1 MKLIAD
7 SGSTKTDWS
16 VTSGNNVALSVKT
29 QGINPFHQPEQVISD
44 ILSSELLP
52 QIEPV
57 VASVSEIHFY
67 GSGCNEANA
76 AVMQALL
83 ARVFS
88 DVVSASGDGARASGD
103 GVRVF
108 VYSDLL
114 AAARAV
120 CGTSPGIACI
130 MGTGVNSCLYDGAG
144 IVSNTRPLGYIL
156 GDEGSGAVL
165 GKLFLNALY
174 KGFLPQDM
182 VGEFEQWI
190 GMSYQDIITRVY
202 REPMANRFLAGIAP
216 FIHDRLDIPA
226 VRGIVVDNFRNFF
239 RRNVVQYGAS
249 SLPAGAVASS
259 ADAAS
264 LPVGA
269 VGSIAYFFRDELRE
283 AASLEGFTLSRVLRS
298 PMDGL
303 VAYHIGSPI
312 LTPCL

>member
-7 SGSTKTDWS
+7 SGSTKTDWG
-16 VTSGNNVALSVKT
+16 VTSGNSVALSVKT
-29 QGINPFHQPEQVISD
+29 QGINPFHQSEQVISD

-57 VASVSEIHFY
+57 VASISEIHFY

-83 ARVFS
+83 SRVFS
-88 DVVSASGDGARASGD
+88 DDVS
-103 GVRVF
+103 VF

-130 MGTGVNSCLYDGAG
+130 MGTGVNSCLYDGTG

-182 VGEFEQWI
+182 AGEFEQWI

-239 RRNVVQYGAS
+239 RRNVVQYGAA
-249 SLPAGAVASS
+249 SLPVGAVASS
-259 ADAAS
+259 VDAAS

-283 AASLEGFTLSRVLRS
+283 AASLEGFTLIRVLRS

>member
-29 QGINPFHQPEQVISD
+29 QGINPFHQPEKVISD

-57 VASVSEIHFY
+57 VSSISEIHFY

-83 ARVFS
+83 SRVFS
-88 DVVSASGDGARASGD
+88 DDVSSSGD

-165 GKLFLNALY
+165 GRLFLNALY
-174 KGFLPQDM
+174 KGFLPQSM
-182 VGEFEQWI
+182 AGEFEQWI
-190 GMSYQDIITRVY
+190 GMSYQDIITRIY

-239 RRNVVQYGAS
+239 RRNVVQYSAS

-259 ADAAS
+259 ADASS

>member
-29 QGINPFHQPEQVISD
+29 QGINPFHQPEKVIGD

-52 QIEPV
+52 QLEPV
-57 VASVSEIHFY
+57 VASIFEIHFY

-88 DVVSASGDGARASGD
+88 DGVSASGD

-130 MGTGVNSCLYDGAG
+130 MGTGVNSCLYDGTG

-202 REPMANRFLAGIAP
+202 REPMANRFLAGITP
-216 FIHDRLDIPA
+216 FIHDRIDIPA

-239 RRNVVQYGAS
+239 RRNVVQYG
-249 SLPAGAVASS
+249 V
-259 ADAAS
+259 AS

-269 VGSIAYFFRDELRE
+269 VGSIAYFFRDELCE

>member
-7 SGSTKTDWS
+7 SGSTKNDWS

-29 QGINPFHQPEQVISD
+29 QGINPFHQPEKVISD

-57 VASVSEIHFY
+57 VSSISEIHFY

-88 DVVSASGDGARASGD
+88 DVVSASGD

-239 RRNVVQYGAS
+239 RRNVVQYGAA

-259 ADAAS
+259 VDASS

>member
-7 SGSTKTDWS
+7 SGSTKTDWG
-16 VTSGNNVALSVKT
+16 VTSGNSVALSVKT
-29 QGINPFHQPEQVISD
+29 QGINPFHQSEQVISD

-57 VASVSEIHFY
+57 VASISEIHFY

-83 ARVFS
+83 SRVFS
-88 DVVSASGDGARASGD
+88 DDVS
-103 GVRVF
+103 VF

-239 RRNVVQYGAS
+239 RRNVVQYGA
-249 SLPAGAVASS
+249 
-259 ADAAS
+259 AS

>member
-29 QGINPFHQPEQVISD
+29 QGINPFHQPEKVISD

-57 VASVSEIHFY
+57 VSSVSEIHFY

-83 ARVFS
+83 SRVFC
-88 DVVSASGDGARASGD
+88 D

-130 MGTGVNSCLYDGAG
+130 MGTGVNSCLYDGTG

-239 RRNVVQYGAS
+239 RRNVVQYGA
-249 SLPAGAVASS
+249 
-259 ADAAS
+259 AS

>member
-29 QGINPFHQPEQVISD
+29 QGINPFHQPEDVILG
-44 ILSSELLP
+44 ILTSELLP

-88 DVVSASGDGARASGD
+88 DGVSASGG

-130 MGTGVNSCLYDGAG
+130 MGTGVNSCLYDGTV

-174 KGFLPQDM
+174 KGFLPQEM

-216 FIHDRLDIPA
+216 FIHDRIDIPA

-239 RRNVVQYGAS
+239 RRNVVQYGA
-249 SLPAGAVASS
+249 
-259 ADAAS
+259 AS

-269 VGSIAYFFRDELRE
+269 VGSIAYFFRDELCE

>member
-29 QGINPFHQPEQVISD
+29 QGINPFHQPEKVISD

-57 VASVSEIHFY
+57 VSSISEIHFY

-83 ARVFS
+83 SRVFS
-88 DVVSASGDGARASGD
+88 DDVSSSGD

-130 MGTGVNSCLYDGAG
+130 MGTGVNSCLYDGSSITA
-144 IVSNTRPLGYIL
+144 NTRPLGYIL

-239 RRNVVQYGAS
+239 RRNVVQYGAA
-249 SLPAGAVASS
+249 SLPA
-259 ADAAS
+259 
-264 LPVGA
+264 GA

>member
-29 QGINPFHQPEQVISD
+29 QGINPFHQPEKVIGD

-52 QIEPV
+52 QLEPV
-57 VASVSEIHFY
+57 VASISEIHFY

-88 DVVSASGDGARASGD
+88 DGVSASGD

-120 CGTSPGIACI
+120 CGTSSGIACI
-130 MGTGVNSCLYDGAG
+130 MGTGVNSCLYDGTG

-239 RRNVVQYGAS
+239 RRNVVQYKAA
-249 SLPAGAVASS
+249 SLPVGAVASS
-259 ADAAS
+259 VDAAS

-269 VGSIAYFFRDELRE
+269 VGSIAYFFRDELCE

>member
-16 VTSGNNVALSVKT
+16 VTSGNSVALSVKT
-29 QGINPFHQPEQVISD
+29 QGINPFHQPEKVIGD

-57 VASVSEIHFY
+57 VASISEIHFY

-83 ARVFS
+83 SRVFS
-88 DVVSASGDGARASGD
+88 DDVSSSGY

-130 MGTGVNSCLYDGAG
+130 MGTGVNSCLYDGTG

-216 FIHDRLDIPA
+216 FIHDRIDIPA
-226 VRGIVVDNFRNFF
+226 VRDIVVDNFRNFF
-239 RRNVVQYGAS
+239 RRNVVQYK
-249 SLPAGAVASS
+249 
-259 ADAAS
+259 AAS

-269 VGSIAYFFRDELRE
+269 VGSIAYFFRDELCE

-303 VAYHIGSPI
+303 VAYHIGNPI

>member
-57 VASVSEIHFY
+57 VSSVSEIHFY

-83 ARVFS
+83 SRVFC
-88 DVVSASGDGARASGD
+88 DGVSAS
-103 GVRVF
+103 

-130 MGTGVNSCLYDGAG
+130 MGTGVNSCLYDGSSITA
-144 IVSNTRPLGYIL
+144 NTRPLGYIL

-165 GKLFLNALY
+165 GRLFLNALY
-174 KGFLPQDM
+174 KGFLPQSM

-239 RRNVVQYGAS
+239 RRNVVQYGA
-249 SLPAGAVASS
+249 
-259 ADAAS
+259 AS

-269 VGSIAYFFRDELRE
+269 VGSIAYFFRDELCE

>member
-57 VASVSEIHFY
+57 VSSISEIHFY

-88 DVVSASGDGARASGD
+88 DVVSASGD

-165 GKLFLNALY
+165 GRLFLNALY

-190 GMSYQDIITRVY
+190 GMSYQNIITRVY

-226 VRGIVVDNFRNFF
+226 VRGIAVDNFRNFF
-239 RRNVVQYGAS
+239 RRNVVQYG
-249 SLPAGAVASS
+249 
-259 ADAAS
+259 AAS

>member
-57 VASVSEIHFY
+57 VASISEIHFY

-83 ARVFS
+83 SRVFS
-88 DVVSASGDGARASGD
+88 DDVS
-103 GVRVF
+103 VF

-130 MGTGVNSCLYDGAG
+130 MGTGVNSCLYDGTG

-182 VGEFEQWI
+182 AGEFEQWI

-239 RRNVVQYGAS
+239 RRNVVQYGAA
-249 SLPAGAVASS
+249 SLPVGAVASS
-259 ADAAS
+259 VDAAS

-269 VGSIAYFFRDELRE
+269 VGSIAYFFRDELCE

>member
-29 QGINPFHQPEQVISD
+29 QGINPFHQPEDVILG
-44 ILSSELLP
+44 ILTSELLP

-88 DVVSASGDGARASGD
+88 DGVSASGG

-130 MGTGVNSCLYDGAG
+130 MGTGVNSCLYDGCSIAA
-144 IVSNTRPLGYIL
+144 NTRPLGYIL

-174 KGFLPQDM
+174 KGFLPQEM

-216 FIHDRLDIPA
+216 FIHDRIDIPA

-239 RRNVVQYGAS
+239 RRNVVQYK
-249 SLPAGAVASS
+249 
-259 ADAAS
+259 AAS

-269 VGSIAYFFRDELRE
+269 VGSIAYFFRDELCE

>member
-29 QGINPFHQPEQVISD
+29 QGINPFHQPEKVIGD

-57 VASVSEIHFY
+57 VASISEIHFY
-67 GSGCNEANA
+67 GSGCNEANT

-83 ARVFS
+83 SRVFS
-88 DVVSASGDGARASGD
+88 DDVSSSGY

-130 MGTGVNSCLYDGAG
+130 MGTGVNSCLYDGTG
-144 IVSNTRPLGYIL
+144 IVNNTRPLGYIL

-216 FIHDRLDIPA
+216 FIHDRIDIPA
-226 VRGIVVDNFRNFF
+226 VRDIVVDNFRNFF
-239 RRNVVQYGAS
+239 RRNVVQYK
-249 SLPAGAVASS
+249 
-259 ADAAS
+259 AAS

-269 VGSIAYFFRDELRE
+269 VGSIAYFFRDELCE

-303 VAYHIGSPI
+303 VAYHIGNPI

>member
-29 QGINPFHQPEQVISD
+29 QGINPFHQPEKVISD

-57 VASVSEIHFY
+57 VSSISEIHFY

-76 AVMQALL
+76 VVMQALL
-83 ARVFS
+83 SRVFS
-88 DVVSASGDGARASGD
+88 DDVSASGD

-130 MGTGVNSCLYDGAG
+130 MGTGVNSCLYDGTG

-174 KGFLPQDM
+174 KGFLPQSM

-239 RRNVVQYGAS
+239 RRNVVQYGA
-249 SLPAGAVASS
+249 
-259 ADAAS
+259 AS

>member
-16 VTSGNNVALSVKT
+16 VTSGNSVALSVKT
-29 QGINPFHQPEQVISD
+29 QGINPFHQPEKVISD

-57 VASVSEIHFY
+57 VSSISEIHFY

-88 DVVSASGDGARASGD
+88 DVVSSSGD
-103 GVRVF
+103 GVRAF

-165 GKLFLNALY
+165 GRLFLNALY

-239 RRNVVQYGAS
+239 RRNVVQYSAS
-249 SLPAGAVASS
+249 SLPVGAVASS
-259 ADAAS
+259 ADASS

>member
-29 QGINPFHQPEQVISD
+29 QGINPFHQPEDVILG
-44 ILSSELLP
+44 ILTSELLP

-88 DVVSASGDGARASGD
+88 DGVSASGG

-130 MGTGVNSCLYDGAG
+130 MGTGVNSCLYDGCSIAA
-144 IVSNTRPLGYIL
+144 NTRPLGYIL

-202 REPMANRFLAGIAP
+202 REPMANRFLASIAP
-216 FIHDRLDIPA
+216 FIHDRIDIPA

-239 RRNVVQYGAS
+239 RRNVVQYKAA
-249 SLPAGAVASS
+249 SLPVGAVASS
-259 ADAAS
+259 VDAAS

-269 VGSIAYFFRDELRE
+269 VGSIAYFFRDELCE

>member
-29 QGINPFHQPEQVISD
+29 QGINPFHQPEKVISD

-57 VASVSEIHFY
+57 VSSISEIHFY

-88 DVVSASGDGARASGD
+88 DDVSSSGD

-239 RRNVVQYGAS
+239 RRNVVQYGAA

-259 ADAAS
+259 VDAAS

-269 VGSIAYFFRDELRE
+269 VGSIAYFFRDELCE

>member
-16 VTSGNNVALSVKT
+16 VTSGNSVALSVKT

-57 VASVSEIHFY
+57 VSSVSEIYFY

-88 DVVSASGDGARASGD
+88 DVVSASGD

-130 MGTGVNSCLYDGAG
+130 MGTGVNSCLYDGSSITA
-144 IVSNTRPLGYIL
+144 NTRPLGYIL

-165 GKLFLNALY
+165 GRLFLNALY

-239 RRNVVQYGAS
+239 RRNVVQYS
-249 SLPAGAVASS
+249 
-259 ADAAS
+259 AAS

-269 VGSIAYFFRDELRE
+269 VGSIAYFFRDELCE

>member
-29 QGINPFHQPEQVISD
+29 QGINPFHQPEKVIGD

-52 QIEPV
+52 QLEPV
-57 VASVSEIHFY
+57 VASISKIHFY

-88 DVVSASGDGARASGD
+88 DGVSASGG

-130 MGTGVNSCLYDGAG
+130 MGTGVNSCFYDGTG

-216 FIHDRLDIPA
+216 FIHDRIDIPA

-239 RRNVVQYGAS
+239 RRNVVQYKAA
-249 SLPAGAVASS
+249 SLPAGAVSS
-259 ADAAS
+259 SVDAAS

-269 VGSIAYFFRDELRE
+269 VGSIAYFFRDELCE

>member
-29 QGINPFHQPEQVISD
+29 QGINPFHQPEKVISD

-83 ARVFS
+83 SRVFS
-88 DVVSASGDGARASGD
+88 DGVSA
-103 GVRVF
+103 F

-130 MGTGVNSCLYDGAG
+130 MGTGVNSCLYDGTG

-239 RRNVVQYGAS
+239 RRNVVQYGAA
-249 SLPAGAVASS
+249 SLPVGAVASS
-259 ADAAS
+259 VDAAS

>member
-29 QGINPFHQPEQVISD
+29 QGINPFHQPEKVISD

-57 VASVSEIHFY
+57 VSSVSEIHFY

-88 DVVSASGDGARASGD
+88 DDVSSFCD

-130 MGTGVNSCLYDGAG
+130 MGTGVNSCLYDGTG

-165 GKLFLNALY
+165 GRLFLNALY

-249 SLPAGAVASS
+249 SLPAGAV
-259 ADAAS
+259 
-264 LPVGA
+264 
-269 VGSIAYFFRDELRE
+269 GSIAYFFRDELRE

>member
-29 QGINPFHQPEQVISD
+29 QGINPFHQPEKVIGD

-57 VASVSEIHFY
+57 VASISEIHFY

-88 DVVSASGDGARASGD
+88 DVVSASGD

-130 MGTGVNSCLYDGAG
+130 MGTGVNSCLYDGCSIAA
-144 IVSNTRPLGYIL
+144 NTRPLGYIL

-216 FIHDRLDIPA
+216 FVHDRLDIPA

-239 RRNVVQYGAS
+239 RRNVVQYGAA
-249 SLPAGAVASS
+249 SLPVGAVASS
-259 ADAAS
+259 VDAAS

-269 VGSIAYFFRDELRE
+269 VGSIAYFFRDELCE

>member
-16 VTSGNNVALSVKT
+16 VTSGNNVTLSVKT

-57 VASVSEIHFY
+57 VSSISEIHFY

-88 DVVSASGDGARASGD
+88 DVVSSSGD

-165 GKLFLNALY
+165 GRLFLNALY
-174 KGFLPQDM
+174 KGFLPQSM

-239 RRNVVQYGAS
+239 RRNVVQYGA
-249 SLPAGAVASS
+249 
-259 ADAAS
+259 AS

-269 VGSIAYFFRDELRE
+269 VGSIAYFFRDELCE

-303 VAYHIGSPI
+303 VSYHIGSPI

>member
-29 QGINPFHQPEQVISD
+29 QGINPFHQPEDVILG
-44 ILSSELLP
+44 ILTSELLP

-88 DVVSASGDGARASGD
+88 DGVSASGG

-130 MGTGVNSCLYDGAG
+130 MGTGVNSCLYDGCSIAA
-144 IVSNTRPLGYIL
+144 NTRPLGYIL

-174 KGFLPQDM
+174 KGFLPQEM

-239 RRNVVQYGAS
+239 RRNVVQYK
-249 SLPAGAVASS
+249 
-259 ADAAS
+259 AAS

>member
-16 VTSGNNVALSVKT
+16 VTSGNSVALSVKT
-29 QGINPFHQPEQVISD
+29 QGINPFHQPEKVISD

-57 VASVSEIHFY
+57 VASISEIHFY

-76 AVMQALL
+76 VVMQALL
-83 ARVFS
+83 SRVFS
-88 DVVSASGDGARASGD
+88 DDVSSSGD

-130 MGTGVNSCLYDGAG
+130 MGTGVNSCLYDGSSITA
-144 IVSNTRPLGYIL
+144 NTRPLGYIL

-165 GKLFLNALY
+165 GRLFLNALY

-226 VRGIVVDNFRNFF
+226 VRGIVVENFRNFF

-249 SLPAGAVASS
+249 SLPVGAVASS
-259 ADAAS
+259 ADASS

-269 VGSIAYFFRDELRE
+269 VGSIAYFFRDELCE

>member
-16 VTSGNNVALSVKT
+16 VTFGNNVALSVKT

-57 VASVSEIHFY
+57 VASISEIHFY

-83 ARVFS
+83 SRVFS
-88 DVVSASGDGARASGD
+88 DDVSSFGD

-165 GKLFLNALY
+165 GRLFLNALY
-174 KGFLPQDM
+174 KGFLPQSM
-182 VGEFEQWI
+182 AGEFEQWI

-239 RRNVVQYGAS
+239 RRNVVQYSAS

-259 ADAAS
+259 ADASS

-269 VGSIAYFFRDELRE
+269 VGSIAYFFRDELCE

>member
-29 QGINPFHQPEQVISD
+29 QGINPFHQPEKVISD

-57 VASVSEIHFY
+57 VSSISEIHFY

-88 DVVSASGDGARASGD
+88 DVVSSSGD

-165 GKLFLNALY
+165 GRLFLNALY
-174 KGFLPQDM
+174 KGFLPQSM

-239 RRNVVQYGAS
+239 RRNVVQYGA
-249 SLPAGAVASS
+249 
-259 ADAAS
+259 AS

>member
-29 QGINPFHQPEQVISD
+29 QGINPFHQPED
-44 ILSSELLP
+44 AILGILTDELLP

-57 VASVSEIHFY
+57 VSSISEIHFY

-83 ARVFS
+83 SRVFS
-88 DVVSASGDGARASGD
+88 DGVSASGD

-130 MGTGVNSCLYDGAG
+130 MGTGVNSCLYDGCSIAA
-144 IVSNTRPLGYIL
+144 NTRPLGYIL

-216 FIHDRLDIPA
+216 FIHDRIDIPA

-239 RRNVVQYGAS
+239 RRNVVQYGAA
-249 SLPAGAVASS
+249 SLPA
-259 ADAAS
+259 
-264 LPVGA
+264 GA

>member
-29 QGINPFHQPEQVISD
+29 QGINPFHQPEDVILG
-44 ILSSELLP
+44 ILTSELLP

-88 DVVSASGDGARASGD
+88 DGVSASGG

-130 MGTGVNSCLYDGAG
+130 MGTGVNSCLYDGCSIAA
-144 IVSNTRPLGYIL
+144 NTRPLGYIL

-239 RRNVVQYGAS
+239 RRNVVQYK
-249 SLPAGAVASS
+249 
-259 ADAAS
+259 AAS

>member
-29 QGINPFHQPEQVISD
+29 QGINPFHQPEQVIGD

-57 VASVSEIHFY
+57 VSSISEIHFY

-88 DVVSASGDGARASGD
+88 DGVSASGG

-130 MGTGVNSCLYDGAG
+130 MGTGVNSCLYDGCSIAA
-144 IVSNTRPLGYIL
+144 NTRPLGYIL

-174 KGFLPQDM
+174 KGFLPQEM

-216 FIHDRLDIPA
+216 FIHDRIDIPA

-239 RRNVVQYGAS
+239 RRNVVQYGA
-249 SLPAGAVASS
+249 
-259 ADAAS
+259 AS

-269 VGSIAYFFRDELRE
+269 VGSIAYFFRDELCE

>member
-29 QGINPFHQPEQVISD
+29 QGINPFHQPEKVISD

-52 QIEPV
+52 QIESV

-83 ARVFS
+83 SRVFS
-88 DVVSASGDGARASGD
+88 DDVS
-103 GVRVF
+103 VF

-165 GKLFLNALY
+165 GRLFLNALY
-174 KGFLPQDM
+174 KGFLPQSM

-239 RRNVVQYGAS
+239 RRNVVQYGAA

-259 ADAAS
+259 VDAAS

-269 VGSIAYFFRDELRE
+269 VGSIAYFFRDELCE

>member
-29 QGINPFHQPEQVISD
+29 QGINPFHQPEKVISD

-52 QIEPV
+52 QLEPV
-57 VASVSEIHFY
+57 VSSVSEIHFY

-83 ARVFS
+83 SRVFS
-88 DVVSASGDGARASGD
+88 DDVSSFGD

-130 MGTGVNSCLYDGAG
+130 MGTGVNSCLYDGSSITA
-144 IVSNTRPLGYIL
+144 NTRPLGYIL

-165 GKLFLNALY
+165 GKLFINALY

-239 RRNVVQYGAS
+239 RRNVVQYGAA

-259 ADAAS
+259 VDAAS